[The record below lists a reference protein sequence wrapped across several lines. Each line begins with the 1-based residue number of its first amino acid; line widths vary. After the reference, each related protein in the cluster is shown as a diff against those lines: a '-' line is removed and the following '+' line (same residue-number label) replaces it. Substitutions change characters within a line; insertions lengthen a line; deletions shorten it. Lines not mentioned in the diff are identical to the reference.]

1 MKTIISTDWN
11 TKSGMAIDKRKTELK
26 GTPEETFRNA
36 LNSLP
41 KKIQKNWEQISFDF
55 HGNTFLIMKHWLIE
69 TDFNFE
75 LSHEILQKTT

>member
-11 TKSGMAIDKRKTELK
+11 TKFGSATDKRKIEIK
-26 GTPEETFRNA
+26 ETPEETFINA

-41 KKIQKNWEQISFDF
+41 KKIQKNWEQIYFDF
-55 HGNTFLIMKHWLIE
+55 HGNTFLIMKNWLIE

-75 LSHEILQKTT
+75 LSHEILKDNE